1 MDIYQRKSPG
11 EKCLKSLRIT
21 RIFDKKYV
29 SLYTLIITLISIMG
43 KFVITL
49 RKNGEFQ
56 FNLKATNGQVI
67 LTSEGY
73 NTKAACLNGVE
84 SVKKNAIIPERFEVK
99 VAKNGKPFFN
109 LKASNGQV
117 IGASQMYSSEAT
129 MKNGI
134 ASVAKN
140 APEAPVVE
148 EL

>member
-1 MDIYQRKSPG
+1 
-11 EKCLKSLRIT
+11 
-21 RIFDKKYV
+21 
-29 SLYTLIITLISIMG
+29 MG

-49 RKNGEFQ
+49 RKNGEYQ

-73 NTKAACLNGVE
+73 TTKPACLNGIE
-84 SVKKNAIIPERFEVK
+84 SVKKNAAIPERFEVK
-99 VAKNGKPFFN
+99 VAKNGKPYFN

-117 IGASQMYSSEAT
+117 VGASQMYASPAT
-129 MKNGI
+129 LKAGI